1 MASSS
6 SAGSDAATANGAGDY
21 RFFDRKPA
29 RADELQEV
37 LQGLMQEHK
46 ALPPKFFYDE
56 AGSRLFEAIT
66 ELPEYYLTRTELG
79 ILQAAGDS
87 LSKAVGERGCV
98 IEYGSGSTLK
108 IRRLLDLVSP
118 RAYVPVD
125 ISRDY
130 LQLAARAL
138 QRDYP
143 ALDVYPTCADY
154 SQVVALPEPVR
165 ALSRLGFFP
174 GSSIGNFSPDAAAA
188 FLANAAITL
197 EAGALMLVGVDCK
210 KDPAVLE
217 AAYDDAAGVT
227 ARFNLN
233 LLTHLNRTLGADFAT
248 DRFAH
253 EAHYDEAA
261 GCVRMHLRSLADQVV
276 HIGGQQVA
284 FAQGERLHT
293 ENSFK
298 YHPAEFIALAEGAG
312 FELRESWFDE
322 HRWFGLYLL
331 AVCPR

>member
-1 MASSS
+1 MASSA
-6 SAGSDAATANGAGDY
+6 SAGPDQGTRNIVGDY
-21 RFFDRKPA
+21 RFFDRKPP
-29 RADELQEV
+29 RSDELQEV
-37 LQGLMQEHK
+37 LAGLSRSHK
-46 ALPPKFFYDE
+46 ALSPKFFYDE

-79 ILQAAGDS
+79 ILQSAGDA
-87 LSKAVGERGCV
+87 LSRAAADRGCV
-98 IEYGSGSTLK
+98 VEYGSGSTLK

-130 LQLAARAL
+130 LQLSAQAL
-138 QRDYP
+138 REDYP
-143 ALDVYPTCADY
+143 SLNVYPTCADY

-165 ALSRLGFFP
+165 GLSRLGFFP
-174 GSSIGNFSPDAAAA
+174 GSSIGNFSPEAAAD
-188 FLANAAITL
+188 FLGNAARTL

-227 ARFNLN
+227 AQFNLN
-233 LLTHLNRTLGADFAT
+233 LLAHLNSALGADF
-248 DRFAH
+248 DLDGFVH

-276 HIGGQQVA
+276 CIGGQRIA

-298 YHPAEFIALAEGAG
+298 YHPDEFIALAQSAG
-312 FELRESWFDE
+312 FELREQWFDE
-322 HRWFGLYLL
+322 RRWFGLYLL
-331 AVCPR
+331 EVRSG